1 MFYATIENKKSREKY
16 KKYIIILKN
25 KKVKLSK
32 NRVRRGSEKL
42 KKCGK
47 LFDTFTASLDDFYIV
62 YNIYKNKLIKNY
74 LK

>member
-1 MFYATIENKKSREKY
+1 
-16 KKYIIILKN
+16 
-25 KKVKLSK
+25 LSK

-62 YNIYKNKLIKNY
+62 YNVYKNKLIKNY